1 MNHNKITNNKKKRT
15 NNLIINQQIKIMSN
29 SCRHEKISYYIK
41 NNYNIAICKKK
52 KKKFINID
60 IRFQYFDIRNNL
72 NNIHI
77 YI

>member
-1 MNHNKITNNKKKRT
+1 
-15 NNLIINQQIKIMSN
+15 MSN